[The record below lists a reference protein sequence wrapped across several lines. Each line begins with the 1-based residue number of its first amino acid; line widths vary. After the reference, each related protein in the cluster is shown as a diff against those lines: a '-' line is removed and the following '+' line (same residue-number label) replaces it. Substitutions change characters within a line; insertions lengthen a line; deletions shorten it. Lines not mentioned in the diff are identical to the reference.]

1 MLSNKELN
9 ECAEFANSLRGQY
22 IISQALAVAIKQLKS
37 VPEEHREVSNIAD
50 MEYLLDGVFPM
61 FKVQEEASNLVAQGV
76 LEIAKEDG

>member
-50 MEYLLDGVFPM
+50 MEFLLDGVFPM

-76 LEIAKEDG
+76 LEIAEEDG

>member
-1 MLSNKELN
+1 
-9 ECAEFANSLRGQY
+9 CAEFANSLRGQY

-76 LEIAKEDG
+76 LEIAEEDG

>member
-76 LEIAKEDG
+76 LEIAEEDG